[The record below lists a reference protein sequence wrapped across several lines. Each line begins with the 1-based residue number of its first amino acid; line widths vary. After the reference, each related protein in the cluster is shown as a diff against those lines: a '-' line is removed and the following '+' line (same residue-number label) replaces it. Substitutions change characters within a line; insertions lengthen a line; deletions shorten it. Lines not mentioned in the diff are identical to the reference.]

1 MATITESWTV
11 ADLLEQFGPIP
22 ISRIRHDP
30 PPGSAKEQDVI
41 DIETNEDRLYELI
54 DGVLVEKT
62 VGFYESYLAM
72 LMGRYLSEFAQ
83 DHDLGIVV
91 GEAGMMRLSPGL
103 VRIPDIAFVSWDR
116 LPNRQVPR
124 EPIPDLAPDLAVEV
138 LSKGNTPKEM
148 DRKLDDY
155 FQANVKLVWYV
166 DPPNRSVRVFRSTD
180 ESLIVAEDETLDGGD
195 VLPGFQLKLSDLFRD
210 PPQSSSNS

>member
-11 ADLLEQFGPIP
+11 ADLFEQFGPVP

-30 PPGSAKEQDVI
+30 PPGSATEQDVI

-54 DGVLVEKT
+54 DGVLLEKT
-62 VGFYESYLAM
+62 AGFYEAYLT
-72 LMGRYLSEFAQ
+72 SEIARLLGNFVIKN
-83 DHDLGIVV
+83 DLGIV
-91 GEAGMMRLSPGL
+91 AGADAMMRLAPGL
-103 VRIPDIAFVSWDR
+103 VRIPDVAFVSWDR
-116 LPNRQVPR
+116 LPNRHVPR
-124 EPIPDLAPDLAVEV
+124 EPIPDLAPDLAVEI

-148 DRKLDDY
+148 ERKLDDY
-155 FQANVKLVWYV
+155 FKANVKLVWYV
-166 DPPNRSVRVFRSTD
+166 DPPNRTMRVFRSTD

-195 VLPGFQLKLSDLFRD
+195 VLPWFQLKPSDLFRD